1 MKGKVA
7 GVTAAVLAVLLALG
21 YFFLP
26 LQEERRQEGNSGRK
40 KLEIA
45 AGESQSWPWS
55 PALEGVTQADLALS
69 GLKNAGG
76 LSLTVEIRTPE
87 GQVAASRKENP
98 GELQEESIRL
108 TGDFRKGVAYTVNV
122 SAEGEGSVKVRGVY
136 DENKVFQP
144 SLTETGSVVKKNAN
158 LLYFAAGLVLLSL
171 APLFGTP
178 GRRRPRRRAAWQ
190 DLLPWGTFALI
201 LGVGLLVSLKK
212 PAFTGL
218 GQEWMTWD
226 EEDHFGMIQN
236 ISLLVPGGIRAWLHG
251 IITWDPGYMPL
262 ALGWSLGEILGLE
275 AADCYRTA
283 TVFSTVCYASMC
295 ALAVSHAPK
304 YKAAFLVAGTMPTF
318 LFMMTSM
325 TYDTVVAGSILLGAA
340 LVLETAAEEQKP
352 SPLRIM
358 TMTALLAL
366 GTVAKPAYSLALLL
380 LWMIPAERL
389 GGGKRAWLF
398 RAFVLAVL
406 IWCMLSLA
414 MPGAY
419 GGIIG
424 GDERYA
430 GADSAAQL
438 RYMLDNPAEGGL
450 KPLRFL
456 WEDQVRLLRAGLADW
471 AYAGNHREFG
481 ELYFVLLLLAAPLCV
496 WGEKEKSPSL
506 LTPGRRIGLAGIAL
520 GAEILLAYAQF
531 LVSSEVG
538 GAMTDSMQARYFM
551 PVWILMALAL
561 MWPQKWR
568 ETARPAGPFL
578 TGLLFAACC
587 WVNIENAVMH
597 LSAFGLI

>member
-1 MKGKVA
+1 MKEKIA
-7 GVTAAVLAVLLALG
+7 GALAVVLAVLLALG

-26 LQEERRQEGNSGRK
+26 MQEERRLEGNSGRK

-55 PALEGVTQADLALS
+55 PALAGVSQADLAVT
-69 GLKNAGG
+69 GLKNAAGLTVTAELLDGEGG
-76 LSLTVEIRTPE
+76 TAASLTV
-87 GQVAASRKENP
+87 KP
-98 GELQEESIRL
+98 GELQEEYIRL
-108 TGDFRKGVAYTVNV
+108 TGEFRQGEAYTLSV
-122 SAEGEGSVKVRGVY
+122 SAEGEGSVKVRGSY
-136 DENKVFQP
+136 DENKVFMP
-144 SLTETGSVVKKNAN
+144 SVTETGTVVRKNPN
-158 LLYFAAGLVLLSL
+158 LLYFAAGLVLLTLSL
-171 APLFGTP
+171 PFGKR
-178 GRRRPRRRAAWQ
+178 GKRRSVRKVSWQ
-190 DLLPWGTFALI
+190 DLLPWGTFALV
-201 LGVGLLVSLKK
+201 LGTGLLVALKK

-218 GQEWMTWD
+218 GQEWMSWD
-226 EEDHFGMIQN
+226 EEDHFGMIRQ
-236 ISLLVPGGIRAWLHG
+236 ISLMTPGGIQAWLNG
-251 IITWDPGYMPL
+251 IITWDPGYLPL
-262 ALGWSLGEILGLE
+262 ALGWSLGEILGME

-295 ALAVSHAPK
+295 ALAVRHAPK
-304 YKAAFLVAGTMPTF
+304 YKAAFLVAWTMPTF

-340 LVLETAAEEQKP
+340 LVLETAEEEESP
-352 SPLRIM
+352 TPLRIM
-358 TMTALLAL
+358 TMTALLAF

-380 LWMIPAERL
+380 LWMIPSVRL
-389 GGGKRAWLF
+389 GGVKRAWLF
-398 RAFVLAVL
+398 RIFVLVMLA
-406 IWCMLSLA
+406 WCMVSLT

-419 GGIIG
+419 DSVIG
-424 GDERYA
+424 GDERYP

-438 RYMLDNPAEGGL
+438 QYMLDNPVEGGL

-456 WEDQVRLLRAGLADW
+456 WEDQVRLLRLGMADW
-471 AYAGNHREFG
+471 AYVGNHRELG

-496 WGEKEKSPSL
+496 WGEKEGTCSL
-506 LTPGRRIGLAGIAL
+506 LTPGRRIGLAGIAI

-561 MWPQKWR
+561 MWPHRWR
-568 ETARPAGPFL
+568 ESARPAGPFL
-578 TGLLFAACC
+578 TALVFAACC
-587 WVNIENAVMH
+587 WVNIGNAVMH

>member
-1 MKGKVA
+1 M
-7 GVTAAVLAVLLALG
+7 
-21 YFFLP
+21 
-26 LQEERRQEGNSGRK
+26 
-40 KLEIA
+40 
-45 AGESQSWPWS
+45 
-55 PALEGVTQADLALS
+55 
-69 GLKNAGG
+69 
-76 LSLTVEIRTPE
+76 
-87 GQVAASRKENP
+87 
-98 GELQEESIRL
+98 
-108 TGDFRKGVAYTVNV
+108 
-122 SAEGEGSVKVRGVY
+122 
-136 DENKVFQP
+136 
-144 SLTETGSVVKKNAN
+144 
-158 LLYFAAGLVLLSL
+158 LLSL

-414 MPGAY
+414 MPGAH

-424 GDERYA
+424 GDER
-430 GADSAAQL
+430 
-438 RYMLDNPAEGGL
+438 
-450 KPLRFL
+450 
-456 WEDQVRLLRAGLADW
+456 
-471 AYAGNHREFG
+471 
-481 ELYFVLLLLAAPLCV
+481 
-496 WGEKEKSPSL
+496 
-506 LTPGRRIGLAGIAL
+506 
-520 GAEILLAYAQF
+520 
-531 LVSSEVG
+531 
-538 GAMTDSMQARYFM
+538 
-551 PVWILMALAL
+551 
-561 MWPQKWR
+561 
-568 ETARPAGPFL
+568 
-578 TGLLFAACC
+578 
-587 WVNIENAVMH
+587 
-597 LSAFGLI
+597 

>member
-340 LVLETAAEEQKP
+340 LVLETAAEEQNP

-366 GTVAKPAYSLALLL
+366 SRTTVPRATSRGPNAGAAPPSAL
-380 LWMIPAERL
+380 
-389 GGGKRAWLF
+389 
-398 RAFVLAVL
+398 
-406 IWCMLSLA
+406 SS
-414 MPGAY
+414 GA
-419 GGIIG
+419 I
-424 GDERYA
+424 
-430 GADSAAQL
+430 ADSAAAL
-438 RYMLDNPAEGGL
+438 SPCGFLSWWLPPPISEEGSGGSPSAGAAQGAISAAMTAY
-450 KPLRFL
+450 KSAFL
-456 WEDQVRLLRAGLADW
+456 IFLPPPRASQSRGS
-471 AYAGNHREFG
+471 
-481 ELYFVLLLLAAPLCV
+481 AAPSLPPLP
-496 WGEKEKSPSL
+496 PS
-506 LTPGRRIGLAGIAL
+506 A
-520 GAEILLAYAQF
+520 
-531 LVSSEVG
+531 
-538 GAMTDSMQARYFM
+538 
-551 PVWILMALAL
+551 
-561 MWPQKWR
+561 
-568 ETARPAGPFL
+568 
-578 TGLLFAACC
+578 
-587 WVNIENAVMH
+587 
-597 LSAFGLI
+597 